1 MVLNK
6 TTSSPIGTLADT
18 TVPVTVLSGFLGS
31 GKTTLLNHVLSNRE
45 GRRVAVIVN
54 DMSEINIDARLVD
67 GPLQL
72 ARVPEKL
79 VEMSNGCICC
89 TLRDDLLVTVAE
101 LAEGGRF
108 DTILIEST
116 GISEPMPVAATF
128 DLDFAA
134 GRVLSRVARLDTMV
148 SVVDTST
155 FLATLDEAK
164 TLASEGIGVNE
175 TDNRSIAD
183 LLIDQV
189 EFADVLILNK
199 TDLVDA
205 EELETVRAFLS
216 RLNPRA
222 RQITTAYGRVDLDQV
237 LDTGL
242 FDHDVAADSPGWLQ
256 EINGE
261 THTPETLEYGIGS
274 TVFRAPRP
282 FHPYRLGAEISTPWP
297 GLHRA
302 KGFFWLAS
310 APHAVGLWSQ
320 AGVNVRFEP
329 IADWRD
335 FDDRPGQEIVL
346 IGVGL
351 DAADA
356 EARLSRAL
364 LTEEE
369 FAAGPASWARL
380 PDPFAGWAQTGV
392 NFHVKRPG
400 VAHGQPR
407 PVRAQPHDHEGHDHT
422 HDPRR
427 GRSR

>member
-1 MVLNK
+1 MLLGMTVNTDLDRRG
-6 TTSSPIGTLADT
+6 S

-89 TLRDDLLVTVAE
+89 TLRDDLLDALAE
-101 LAEGGRF
+101 LAREGRF

-128 DLDFAA
+128 DLHFDA
-134 GRVLSRVARLDTMV
+134 GRMLSRVARLDTMV
-148 SVVDTST
+148 SVVDASS
-155 FLATLDEAK
+155 FLTTLDSAR
-164 TLASEGIGVNE
+164 TLAQTGIGVNE
-175 TDNRSIAD
+175 YDNRSIAD

-189 EFADVLILNK
+189 EFADVLVLNK
-199 TDLVDA
+199 ADLVSP
-205 EELETVRAFLS
+205 EELAALRSFLAK
-216 RLNPRA
+216 LNPRA
-222 RQITTAYGRVDLDQV
+222 RHIVTEFGQVELDHV

-242 FDHDVAADSPGWLQ
+242 FDHTVAELAPGWVQ
-256 EINGE
+256 EFNGE

-274 TVFRAPRP
+274 TVFRATRP
-282 FHPYRLGAEISTPWP
+282 FHPFRLGQAVAAPWP

-310 APHAVGLWSQ
+310 APGLVGLWSQ

-329 IADWRD
+329 IAEWARV
-335 FDDRPGQEIVL
+335 DDPPGQEIVF

-351 DAADA
+351 DPRDV
-356 EARLSRAL
+356 EARLERAL
-364 LTEEE
+364 LTDAEL
-369 FAAGPASWARL
+369 AQGPRAWVKW
-380 PDPFAGWAQTGV
+380 PDPFKGWAPHGIG
-392 NFHVKRPG
+392 FHLRRNG
-400 VAHGQPR
+400 SFTVAAIPNPNPTAGDRH
-407 PVRAQPHDHEGHDHT
+407 AHAHDHVRH
-422 HDPRR
+422 R
-427 GRSR
+427 

>member
-1 MVLNK
+1 MVINNDELPSA
-6 TTSSPIGTLADT
+6 TI
-18 TVPVTVLSGFLGS
+18 PVTVLSGFLGS

-89 TLRDDLLVTVAE
+89 TLRDDLLIAVAE

-128 DLDFAA
+128 DLDFEA
-134 GRVLSRVARLDTMV
+134 GRTLSRVARLDTMV
-148 SVVDTST
+148 TVVDTST
-155 FLATLDEAK
+155 LLVTLEEAR
-164 TLASEGIGVNE
+164 TLASEGIGVND

-183 LLIDQV
+183 LLIDQI
-189 EFADVLILNK
+189 EFADVLVLNK
-199 TDLVDA
+199 TDLVAA
-205 EELETVRAFLS
+205 EELDAVRAFLR

-222 RQITTAYGRVDLDQV
+222 RQIVTEYGRVDLDEV

-242 FDHDVAADSPGWLQ
+242 FDHDIAADSPGWLQ
-256 EINGE
+256 EINGQA
-261 THTPETLEYGIGS
+261 HTPETLEFGIGS
-274 TVFRAPRP
+274 TVFRAGRP
-282 FHPYRLGAEISTPWP
+282 FHPFRLGQEISTPWP

-310 APHAVGLWSQ
+310 APYAVGLWSQ

-335 FDDRPGQEIVL
+335 FDDEPGQEIVL

-351 DAADA
+351 DPKDA
-356 EARLSRAL
+356 RARLRRAL
-364 LTEEE
+364 LTDEEL
-369 FAAGPASWARL
+369 AAGPASWMRL
-380 PDPFAGWAQTGV
+380 PDPFAGWTQTGV
-392 NFHVKRPG
+392 NFHVQRPG
-400 VAHGQPR
+400 VAQGSPR
-407 PVRAQPHDHEGHDHT
+407 PVHEHRHGPD
-422 HDPRR
+422 R
-427 GRSR
+427 GAH

>member
-6 TTSSPIGTLADT
+6 EARAQSE

-89 TLRDDLLVTVAE
+89 TLRDDLLVNVAE
-101 LAEGGRF
+101 LAAGGRF

-128 DLDFAA
+128 DLDFEA
-134 GRVLSRVARLDTMV
+134 GQMLSRVARLDTMV
-148 SVVDTST
+148 SVVDVST

-175 TDNRSIAD
+175 TDNRTIAD

-189 EFADVLILNK
+189 EFADVLVLNK

-205 EELETVRAFLS
+205 GDLASVRAFLG

-222 RQITTAYGRVDLDQV
+222 RQITTQFGQVELGDV

-242 FDHDVAADSPGWLQ
+242 FDHELAEEAPGWLQ

-261 THTPETLEYGIGS
+261 AHVPETLEYGIGS
-274 TVFRAPRP
+274 TVFRADRP
-282 FHPYRLGAEISTPWP
+282 FHPVRLAKAISTPWP

-310 APHAVGLWSQ
+310 HPHVVGLWSQ

-329 IADWRD
+329 IADWAR
-335 FDDRPGQEIVL
+335 FDAAPGQEIVL

-351 DAADA
+351 DAR
-356 EARLSRAL
+356 EATERLTRAL
-364 LTEEE
+364 LTDREM
-369 FAAGPASWARL
+369 AAGRSVWAKL
-380 PDPFAGWAQTGV
+380 PDPFAGWARTGV
-392 NFHVKRPG
+392 TFHVKRPG
-400 VAHGQPR
+400 VPQG
-407 PVRAQPHDHEGHDHT
+407 AQRHVHAPGHEHHAT
-422 HDPRR
+422 P
-427 GRSR
+427 